1 MTGAAA
7 AAPAPLPRWFLLLPF
22 VVAAAWWPIEP
33 YWKSDD
39 FLMLHHANDAARVLG
54 DFIGPQYGATDVW
67 FFWRPLMTA
76 SFWLELQLG
85 GGPSP
90 ILSHATNVL
99 VHAGSALL
107 VALLWRRWIGD
118 ARGFVAGLLW
128 ALMPG
133 HEGAITWAVGRS
145 DVHGTFWSL
154 LAMLWFC
161 RRLEGRARWWPSLVA
176 TACALMTK
184 EIAFVLP
191 AAASL
196 LAYCRDPG
204 RGAVPA
210 LRAAAPIGA
219 VFTACFVWRFVAL
232 GRLGGYGDMQLAPL
246 PMLLGFGHVVADLLV
261 PLRYAGAAAA
271 SPWPWLGAAPI
282 LVALVWHIARGGV
295 RPLTASIA
303 LFVVTCAPMAPFFAA
318 FANTHNLRYY
328 CLPTTALVG
337 LIALPRRWSAV
348 AVLLLAA
355 WIAPFAA
362 LRGAVHAADATTRA
376 MHHALLQLSRT
387 EPTEPIFVAGLPIS
401 EGAAAVLFHFGV
413 DRMLAP
419 PFTERTHRLLPLRPV
434 VADGFSLGEDRA
446 GFEALPAGSTW
457 RFERPDLLI
466 QMTAASPLPDV
477 PVAGD
482 DLGVV
487 DLTSARLAAME
498 AARKG
503 LRLDTGVARAQAC
516 RLTIFTALGYLACLF
531 PDHGQDGAPHGAV
544 DMLQFFAGERA
555 LGLPPETARA
565 TFASFAPGAFATF
578 ALGIPTTHD
587 LVPEF
592 PALVEVGSM
601 QGDTFVPSHRAH
613 RLLTLRF
620 DRDYQAWVRRAFN
633 LDG

>member
-1 MTGAAA
+1 MTAAAA
-7 AAPAPLPRWFLLLPF
+7 AAPAPLPRWFLLLPL
-22 VVAAAWWPIEP
+22 VVAAAWWPLAP

-54 DFIGPQYGATDVW
+54 DFVGPQYGATDVW
-67 FFWRPLMTA
+67 YFWRPLMTA

-90 ILSHATNVL
+90 MLSHTTNVL

-107 VALLWRRWIGD
+107 VALLWRRWIGG
-118 ARGFVAGLLW
+118 ARGFVAGLVW
-128 ALMPG
+128 GLMPG

-161 RRLEGRARWWPSLVA
+161 RRLEGRAPWWPSLLA
-176 TACALMTK
+176 TTCALMTK

-191 AAASL
+191 AAATL

-204 RGAVPA
+204 RGAGTA
-210 LRAAAPIGA
+210 LRAAAPIWA
-219 VFTACFVWRFVAL
+219 VFAVCFGWRFLAL
-232 GRLGGYGDMQLAPL
+232 GRLGGYGDMPLAPL

-261 PLRYAGAAAA
+261 PLRYAGATA
-271 SPWPWLGAAPI
+271 SHWAWLGAAP
-282 LVALVWHIARGGV
+282 VALVMLWHFARGGP
-295 RPLTASIA
+295 RRLAASTAM
-303 LFVVTCAPMAPFFAA
+303 FVAACAPMAPFFAA

-328 CLPTTALVG
+328 CLPTAALAG
-337 LIALPRRWSAV
+337 LFALPHRWSA
-348 AVLLLAA
+348 AALLLLAA
-355 WIAPFAA
+355 WTAPFVA
-362 LRGAVHAADATTRA
+362 LRSAVHDADAKARA
-376 MHHALLQLSRT
+376 MHGALLQLART
-387 EPTEPIFVAGLPIS
+387 TPTEPIFVAGLPTS
-401 EGAAAVLFHFGV
+401 EGAAAVVFHFGV

-434 VADGFSLGEDRA
+434 VAGGFSLGEDRA
-446 GFEALPAGSTW
+446 DFEALPAGSTW
-457 RFERPDLLI
+457 QFARPDLLA
-466 QMTAASPLPDV
+466 QRTAVSPLPDL
-477 PVAGD
+477 PIAGD
-482 DLGVV
+482 DRGVV
-487 DLTSARLAAME
+487 DVTSGRLAAME
-498 AARKG
+498 KDERG
-503 LRLDTGVARAQAC
+503 LCLDTGVARTQAC

-531 PDHGQDGAPHGAV
+531 PDHGKEGERHGAI

-555 LGLPPETARA
+555 LGLPPETARP

-601 QGDTFVPSHRAH
+601 QGDTFVPSHRAR

-620 DRDYQAWVRRAFN
+620 DRGYQAWVRRAFN
-633 LDG
+633 LGG